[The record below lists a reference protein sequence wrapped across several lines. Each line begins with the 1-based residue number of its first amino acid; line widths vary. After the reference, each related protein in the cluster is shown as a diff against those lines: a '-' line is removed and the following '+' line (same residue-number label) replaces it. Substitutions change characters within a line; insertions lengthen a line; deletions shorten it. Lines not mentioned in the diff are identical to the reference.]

1 MGRGRAPRR
10 ARKASDACDRQ
21 RFSKTWSPE
30 LSNIFV
36 PAGCPFTVP
45 STSTVEMLA
54 VRAGRSTIGCEGK
67 GSVRSSASRRVGVHQ
82 ASQPKRQPSALQPV
96 PFARESRHAAKR
108 PKSSQ
113 DRRSPRD
120 CRAGTRS
127 VSSRITVAATLLAPT
142 RVRRTQQRA
151 LFASVSRT

>member
-1 MGRGRAPRR
+1 VIGSAFPRPGHLNFR
-10 ARKASDACDRQ
+10 TSSSRQDVRSPCHRLRPWRCWKSGPVVARLAAKEKVASVHRPQ
-21 RFSKTWSPE
+21 PPPGWSP
-30 LSNIFV
+30 S
-36 PAGCPFTVP
+36 
-45 STSTVEMLA
+45 
-54 VRAGRSTIGCEGK
+54 GK
-67 GSVRSSASRRVGVHQ
+67 
-82 ASQPKRQPSALQPV
+82 PTERQPSALQPV

-142 RVRRTQQRA
+142 RVLKQRA
-151 LFASVSRT
+151 LFASVSRTSNGFLR